1 MGIKCKNHFS
11 RISLPKWIDL
21 YQTEI
26 KMISGPFYT

>member
-1 MGIKCKNHFS
+1 
-11 RISLPKWIDL
+11 LPKWIDL